1 MWFCNEK
8 TKDKVKKS
16 DMLTIGETHLQ
27 FSNMGL
33 FESDGAWIHP
43 TVTIDTYELIFVR
56 DGKVCIREGDC
67 EYTVRPGEMLLLE
80 PNVEHGGTVV
90 CSDFISFYWL
100 HFDTDCIESFPFPKH
115 FAPAHSVERT
125 FSELMHFQN
134 TNHTLAELTLARM
147 LVELATNAEYGNKRA
162 YEIAEFIRIN
172 AHRPLTV
179 LDVARH
185 FGYSADHLSKLL
197 KREFGYDAKTA
208 IIKRRAEHIESLL
221 LNTDYSVKEIALQC
235 GFEDEN
241 KFVKFFKYHEG
252 VTPTQLRR
260 RFFHV
265 HMNSK

>member
-1 MWFCNEK
+1 M
-8 TKDKVKKS
+8 KKS
-16 DMLTIGETHLQ
+16 DMLTIGETHLR

-56 DGKVCIREGDC
+56 DGKVFIREGDC
-67 EYTVRPGEMLLLE
+67 EYTVCRGEMILLA
-80 PNVEHGGTVV
+80 PNVEHGGTVIS
-90 CSDFISFYWL
+90 SDFISFYWL
-100 HFDTDCIESFPFPKH
+100 HFKTDCIESFPIPKH
-115 FAPAHSVERT
+115 FAPAHSLERT

-147 LVELATNAEYGNKRA
+147 LVELATNVEYGNKTA
-162 YEIAEFIRIN
+162 HEIGEFIRIR
-172 AHRPLTV
+172 AHQSLSV
-179 LDVARH
+179 VDVAKH
-185 FGYSADHLSKLL
+185 FGYSPDHLSRLL
-197 KREFGYDAKTA
+197 RREFGIDAKTL
-208 IIKRRAEHIESLL
+208 IIKRRLEYVESLL
-221 LNTDYSVKEIALQC
+221 FNTDYSIKEIAQQC

-265 HMNSK
+265 HLNSR